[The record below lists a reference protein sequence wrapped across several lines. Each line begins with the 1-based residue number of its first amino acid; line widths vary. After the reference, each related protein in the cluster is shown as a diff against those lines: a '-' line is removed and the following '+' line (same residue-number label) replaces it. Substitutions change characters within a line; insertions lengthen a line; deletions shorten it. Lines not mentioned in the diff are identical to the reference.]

1 MMSFPVTS
9 HVGRYMVSAHILDMS
24 FLFYVIRL
32 DISKFGRSFALLSS
46 NRHCF
51 ALVCRPLRLKS
62 SASSATVTSSSFT
75 APLSRL
81 PTMASLP
88 VRGFCCFIR
97 LTVSCCLMAVSRQ
110 KWRRVNRC
118 APFAVC
124 FSSEWSWGFY
134 GKVNV
139 RGFGKES
146 IVAIVVFACRR
157 GKNKAPV

>member
-1 MMSFPVTS
+1 
-9 HVGRYMVSAHILDMS
+9 MS

-32 DISKFGRSFALLSS
+32 DISKFGRRFALLSS
-46 NRHCF
+46 NRRCF

-75 APLSRL
+75 VPLSRL
-81 PTMASLP
+81 PTMESLP

-97 LTVSCCLMAVSRQ
+97 LTLSCCLMAASCQ
-110 KWRRVNRC
+110 KWRRVNQF

-146 IVAIVVFACRR
+146 IVLACRR
-157 GKNKAPV
+157 GGIKHLYRSTGPPNASAHWLWVDRWRF